1 MQSCVHCAHVH
12 MCVHACTLATHAHV
26 VHACAHV
33 HTCACVHM
41 HSCMSIHAPAT
52 HVHPRAHIHA
62 CAYTHA
68 HMHART
74 YVHRHNHTPEHTC
87 ARTPARTPAHTP
99 ATHTADRL
107 FLASECQSPHPRGAT
122 QPDAPRSAQPR
133 TGRRE
138 ASFLIEVNV
147 NACCPGDTSPRS
159 VHLISSSAEGPC
171 PSPFPNPTEQDGPG
185 LGTGG
190 PGLRRPRAQAT
201 ALPCAGRDLGR
212 SVPLNP
218 WSPKYF

>member
-1 MQSCVHCAHVH
+1 MQSCVHCAHVR
-12 MCVHACTLATHAHV
+12 MCVHACTLVTHAHV

-33 HTCACVHM
+33 HTCACVDM

-52 HVHPRAHIHA
+52 HVHPRAHIHT

-68 HMHART
+68 HMHVHT
-74 YVHRHNHTPEHTC
+74 YAHRHNRTPAHTC

-133 TGRRE
+133 AGRRE

-171 PSPFPNPTEQDGPG
+171 PSPFPKPHRAGRAWAG
-185 LGTGG
+185 H
-190 PGLRRPRAQAT
+190 RRPRAQAT

-212 SVPLNP
+212 PVPLNP